1 VQECL
6 FCSPENFAFGSGN
19 FQRPNNN
26 SFSAIPV
33 SNMNKFTKA
42 GLLVLLIGIL
52 IYLVFSDGIA
62 GITRA
67 IIIGFL
73 IGIGFVLGGQFGK
86 NT

>member
-1 VQECL
+1 
-6 FCSPENFAFGSGN
+6 
-19 FQRPNNN
+19 
-26 SFSAIPV
+26 
-33 SNMNKFTKA
+33 MNKTTKA

-52 IYLVFSDGIA
+52 IYLMFSDGIA

-67 IIIGFL
+67 IIIEFL

>member
-1 VQECL
+1 
-6 FCSPENFAFGSGN
+6 
-19 FQRPNNN
+19 
-26 SFSAIPV
+26 
-33 SNMNKFTKA
+33 MNKTTKA
-42 GLLVLLIGIL
+42 GLFVLLIGIL

-73 IGIGFVLGGQFGK
+73 IGIGFVLGGQLGK